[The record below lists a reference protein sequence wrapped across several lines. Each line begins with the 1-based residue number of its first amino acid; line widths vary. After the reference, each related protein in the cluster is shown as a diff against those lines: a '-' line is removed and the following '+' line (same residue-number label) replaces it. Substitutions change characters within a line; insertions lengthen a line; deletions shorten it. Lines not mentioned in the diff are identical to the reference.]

1 VIDGQV
7 SIDKAGEYL
16 IRNADK
22 AMVYDLFDKALET
35 AEQTLFRNNIRI
47 FRMVWRYSDL
57 EVSSTDESNSTEIM
71 SKVEDE
77 NGELWFMRQ
86 NFDSFISEREGIG
99 AAFPIIKQHEG
110 FKENKYY
117 VFEK

>member
-1 VIDGQV
+1 
-7 SIDKAGEYL
+7 
-16 IRNADK
+16 
-22 AMVYDLFDKALET
+22 
-35 AEQTLFRNNIRI
+35 
-47 FRMVWRYSDL
+47 
-57 EVSSTDESNSTEIM
+57 M